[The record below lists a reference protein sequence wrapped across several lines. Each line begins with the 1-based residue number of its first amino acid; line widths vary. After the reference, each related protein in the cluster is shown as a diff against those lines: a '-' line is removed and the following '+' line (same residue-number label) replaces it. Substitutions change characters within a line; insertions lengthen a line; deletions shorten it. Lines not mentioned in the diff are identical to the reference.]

1 MQTVA
6 VSHRGL
12 TSGATA
18 TTLAG
23 SDLSRP
29 KLETDGLSVF
39 YGDHQ
44 AVGNV
49 SLSFHKNT
57 VTALI
62 GPSGCGKSTFLRA
75 LNRMNDSIEGCRM
88 VGEIRYDGIELQSQQ
103 VNLLEVRKQIG
114 MVFQRPVP
122 FAKSIYKNVAY
133 GPIRHGMRKKSEL
146 DRIVE
151 DSLRKAALWDEVK
164 DQLHQS
170 ALRLSGGQQQRLCIA
185 RALAMQPDVLLLDEP
200 ASALDPVSTAK
211 IEELIGRLKEEITII
226 IVTHNMQQARRISDE
241 TAYFYM
247 GQMIEH
253 GATEQIFSNPRSE
266 QTRQYISGQI
276 G

>member
-1 MQTVA
+1 MQA
-6 VSHRGL
+6 VTLRNPSVPAGAHVTAATG
-12 TSGATA
+12 SG
-18 TTLAG
+18 
-23 SDLSRP
+23 REYP
-29 KLETDGLSVF
+29 KLSTDRLSVF
-39 YGDHQ
+39 YGSVQ
-44 AVGNV
+44 AVKEV
-49 SLSFHKNT
+49 SLTFRTNT

-75 LNRMNDSIEGCRM
+75 LNRMNDSIPDCRTEGG
-88 VGEIRYDGIELQSQQ
+88 VYYDGIQLNRPQ
-103 VNLLEVRKQIG
+103 VNLLEVRKRIG

-122 FAKSIYKNVAY
+122 FAKSIYKNVAA
-133 GPIRHGMRKKSEL
+133 GPIRHGERRRAEL

-164 DQLHQS
+164 DQLHSS

-185 RALAMQPDVLLLDEP
+185 RALAMRPDVLLLDEP

-211 IEELIGRLKEEITII
+211 IEELIGRLKQEITII
-226 IVTHNMQQARRISDE
+226 IVTHNMEQAKRISDE

-247 GQMIEH
+247 GHMVEH
-253 GATEQIFSNPRSE
+253 GATEQLFNQPLDER
-266 QTRQYISGQI
+266 TKQYVSGQI

>member
-6 VSHRGL
+6 VPSRVLSSQTHVTAL
-12 TSGATA
+12 TGPELT
-18 TTLAG
+18 
-23 SDLSRP
+23 RP
-29 KLETDGLSVF
+29 KLETDRLSVF

-44 AVGNV
+44 AVSDV
-49 SLSFHKNT
+49 CLTFKKNT

-88 VGEIRYDGIELQSQQ
+88 AGEIRYDGIELQSRQ
-103 VNLLEVRKQIG
+103 VNVLEVRKQIG

-133 GPIRHGMRKKSEL
+133 GPIRHGVKKKKEL

-164 DQLHQS
+164 DFLHQS

-211 IEELIGRLKEEITII
+211 IEELIGQLKKEITII

-247 GQMIEH
+247 GRMVEH
-253 GATEQIFSNPRSE
+253 GPTEQIFSNPRSE